1 MASITYVASQLG
13 VSPGAIRLWESQGLI
28 RVRRDERGHRD
39 FTDQDLERLRR
50 ICWWRRVGKIN
61 HHAIRRLLG
70 DDAADTGHDLTRSQ
84 SSDGT
89 LALTGARLRAM
100 RLSLGLTLG
109 QLAEMT
115 GLSVSF
121 ISSFERGINMASP
134 TSLARLS
141 AAIEGHAVDADAE
154 GHNVY
159 LLGSSAGVEVAP
171 GIRYEWLSP
180 RKGMMEPQFVTV
192 EPGRGSE
199 GSYRHAGEEFVAVLA
214 GELLFTVQGEE
225 LHMPE
230 GGTLH
235 FDSQLE
241 HSWSNPG
248 ETAARVLWLTTERGV
263 WRVDS
268 EQARTPPARDTR
280 PHNHGGT
287 PSPIEGSAR

>member
-1 MASITYVASQLG
+1 VASQLG
-13 VSPGAIRLWESQGLI
+13 VSAGAIRLWESQGLI

-39 FTDQDLERLRR
+39 ITDQDIERLRR

-61 HHAIRRLLG
+61 HHAIRRLLAG
-70 DDAADTGHDLTRSQ
+70 DDGDDRHDLTRSQ
-84 SSDGT
+84 DPDAP
-89 LALTGARLRAM
+89 LALTGARLRVM

-154 GHNVY
+154 GHTVY
-159 LLGSSAGVEVAP
+159 QLGSSAGVEVAP

-180 RKGMMEPQFVTV
+180 RKGMMEPQLVTV

-199 GSYRHAGEEFVAVLA
+199 GSYQHAGEEFVAVLT
-214 GELLFTVQGEE
+214 GELMFTVQGEQ

-235 FDSQLE
+235 FDSQFE
-241 HSWSNPG
+241 HAWHNPG
-248 ETAARVLWLTTERGV
+248 DTAARVLWLTTERGV
-263 WRVDS
+263 WRADA
-268 EQARTPPARDTR
+268 EQAKTPKARETHARMHGGAPPTTATPPT
-280 PHNHGGT
+280 T
-287 PSPIEGSAR
+287 EGSAG